1 MWKKTAIVVTMANEK
16 YPKGKRAIN
25 FNNIVENPTQEQIDL
40 FTQGLVLL
48 SDGDELY
55 GTEVIKHNTMDTE

>member
-1 MWKKTAIVVTMANEK
+1 MANEK

-55 GTEVIKHNTMDTE
+55 GTEVIKHNTMDAE